1 MAGKAIR
8 VGSDRA
14 SMQRRADPAPTIAVL
29 STEPT
34 MLEIHCLTSR
44 EAFFAPEIDR
54 LRTEWAADDA
64 RTAAAL
70 DGAAVLDGHCELCAQ
85 PTRFALVGGAEP
97 NWRES
102 QGCAPCGL
110 ISRVRYAF
118 LLADL
123 PSLRGSGAIYMTEQ
137 TTPAYFWLLKAG
149 FDVIGSEYVED
160 PARRELLSNYIRTMT
175 GGLETRLRHEDVTR
189 LGFPDARF
197 DRLFSFDVLEHVPD
211 HRAALREFARVLKPG
226 GLAIVTV
233 PFDVNAAASL
243 RRASIGAGGAV
254 VHHVE
259 PEYHGDPVADAGC
272 LAFHTF
278 SWDLL
283 GDFRDAGFDTVELV
297 LGRDASGGLR
307 GLQLAI
313 VASKRAR

>member
-1 MAGKAIR
+1 
-8 VGSDRA
+8 
-14 SMQRRADPAPTIAVL
+14 
-29 STEPT
+29 
-34 MLEIHCLTSR
+34 MLEIHRLPSR
-44 EAFFAPEIDR
+44 AAFFAPGIDR
-54 LRTEWAADDA
+54 LRAEWAADDA
-64 RTAAAL
+64 RTTAAL
-70 DGAAVLDGHCELCAQ
+70 AGASFLDGYCELCAQ
-85 PTRFALVGGAEP
+85 ATRFALVGGAEP

-102 QGCAPCGL
+102 QTCEHCGL
-110 ISRVRYAF
+110 ISRVRYAY

-123 PSLRGSGAIYMTEQ
+123 PALRRGGAIYMTEQ

-149 FDVIGSEYVED
+149 FDVVGSEFVED

-175 GGLETRLRHEDVTR
+175 GGLEGRLRHEDVTR
-189 LGFPDARF
+189 LGFDDARF

-226 GLAIVTV
+226 GRAILTV
-233 PFDVNAAASL
+233 PFDVNAASSL
-243 RRASIGAGGAV
+243 RRASIGADGAV

-283 GDFRDAGFDTVELV
+283 DDARDAGFEAVDLV
-297 LGRDASGGLR
+297 LGRDAGGGLR
-307 GLQLAI
+307 GMQLAI
-313 VASKRAR
+313 HATKSPR

>member
-1 MAGKAIR
+1 
-8 VGSDRA
+8 
-14 SMQRRADPAPTIAVL
+14 
-29 STEPT
+29 
-34 MLEIHCLTSR
+34 MLEIYRLPSR

-54 LRTEWAADDA
+54 LRAAWAADDLL
-64 RTAAAL
+64 TAAAL
-70 DGAAVLDGHCELCAQ
+70 AGAAGLDGRCELCAR
-85 PTRFALVGGAEP
+85 PTQFRIVGGAAP

-102 QGCAPCGL
+102 QTCAPCGL
-110 ISRVRYAF
+110 ISRVRFAF

-123 PSLRGSGAIYMTEQ
+123 PALRRSGAIYITEQ

-149 FDVIGSEYVED
+149 FDVIGSECVED
-160 PARRELLSNYIRTMT
+160 PARRDLLSDYIRTMT
-175 GGLETRLRHEDVTR
+175 GGLVCTLRHEDVTR
-189 LGFPDARF
+189 LSFPDAHF
-197 DRLFSFDVLEHVPD
+197 ARLFSFDVLEHVPD

-226 GLAIVTV
+226 GYAIVTV
-233 PFDVNAAASL
+233 PFDVNAETSL
-243 RRASIGAGGAV
+243 RRASIGSDGSI

-259 PEYHGDPVADAGC
+259 PEYHGDPVADGGC

-283 GDFRDAGFDTVELV
+283 DDFLSSGFDTAHLV
-297 LGRDASGGLR
+297 LGRDAGGGLR

>member
-1 MAGKAIR
+1 
-8 VGSDRA
+8 
-14 SMQRRADPAPTIAVL
+14 MQRPADQAPTIAVL

-34 MLEIHCLTSR
+34 MLEIHRLASR

-54 LRTEWAADDA
+54 LRAEWAADDA

-70 DGAAVLDGHCELCAQ
+70 AGATGLEGHCELCAQ
-85 PTRFALVGGAEP
+85 PTIFSVVGGAEP

-102 QGCAPCGL
+102 QSCAPCGL
-110 ISRVRYAF
+110 ISRVRFAF

-123 PSLRGSGAIYMTEQ
+123 PALRRGGAIYMTEQ

-160 PARRELLSNYIRTMT
+160 PARREVLSDYIRTMT
-175 GGLETRLRHEDVTR
+175 GGLARTLRHEDVTR
-189 LGFPDARF
+189 LGLPDARF

-211 HRAALREFARVLKPG
+211 HRAALREFARVLKAG

-233 PFDVNAAASL
+233 PFDVNAATSL
-243 RRASIGAGGAV
+243 RRASIGTDGTV

-283 GDFRDAGFDTVELV
+283 DDFRSSGFDTVELV
-297 LGRDASGGLR
+297 LGRDAGGGLR

-313 VASKRAR
+313 VASKQGH

>member
-1 MAGKAIR
+1 
-8 VGSDRA
+8 
-14 SMQRRADPAPTIAVL
+14 
-29 STEPT
+29 
-34 MLEIHCLTSR
+34 MLEIHRLTSR

-54 LRTEWAADDA
+54 LRAEWAADDA
-64 RTAAAL
+64 RTAASLDGADAL
-70 DGAAVLDGHCELCAQ
+70 DGDCALCAQ

-102 QGCAPCGL
+102 QTCAHCGL
-110 ISRVRYAF
+110 ISRVRFAF
-118 LLADL
+118 QLADL
-123 PSLRGSGAIYMTEQ
+123 RALRRGGAIYLTEQ

-149 FDVIGSEYVED
+149 FDATGSEYVED
-160 PARRELLSNYIRTMT
+160 PARREMLSDYIRTMT
-175 GGLETRLRHEDVTR
+175 GGLERRLRHEDVTR

-211 HRAALREFARVLKPG
+211 HRAALREFARVLRPG

-233 PFDVNAAASL
+233 PFDVNASASL
-243 RRASIGAGGAV
+243 RRASIGPDGRV

-283 GDFRDAGFDTVELV
+283 EDFRAAGFDAVELA
-297 LGRDASGGLR
+297 LGRDARGGLR

-313 VASKRAR
+313 VASRRAR